1 MAEIKLV
8 EDSTVTQKAL
18 NKFFKAFF
26 FQVVHCFFLGHDK
39 QDSFGPTL
47 RDPSSSL
54 GVKCHLAC

>member
-8 EDSTVTQKAL
+8 KDSTVTQKAL

-26 FQVVHCFFLGHDK
+26 FKWFIV
-39 QDSFGPTL
+39 SFWAMTNRIVSVLHSETL
-47 RDPSSSL
+47 SSSL